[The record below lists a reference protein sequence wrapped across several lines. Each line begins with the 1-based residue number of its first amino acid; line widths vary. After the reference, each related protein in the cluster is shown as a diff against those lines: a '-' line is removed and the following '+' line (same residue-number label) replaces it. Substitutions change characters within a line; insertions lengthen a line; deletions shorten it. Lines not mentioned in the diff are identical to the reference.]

1 MKVIHKRLLAAVLTA
16 VMLMPAASCSKGRSK
31 DSKSISG
38 KKISE
43 DSPWFES
50 TVRKYDL
57 GLVFEDPVS
66 MIRNEVLDDED
77 KNLVIWTTGQYMI
90 KTTGRFDQPARWFG
104 YVSVVDRTSGK
115 VESQTDLVKGLSK
128 YEQPDDV
135 SFGNGVIT
143 ARYSKF
149 NDSTY
154 EMTYFEKD
162 IDPSTGEILDTREVT
177 GVREDVM
184 YSKTDDFNEYVI
196 TTTVFYGEPELYCT
210 LDIKSP
216 DGSTKTVEIREE
228 GKNYYGPYYFY
239 PLSDTR
245 AMVPVGSDDGVVF
258 FELDLASA
266 SITKCDK
273 ESMSWLDLSSSLNTF
288 MQDGRAF
295 YYSNVGFFEIDYKNR
310 TVNEFF
316 DYGWCGVNRNLLAT
330 LRTGKIKGDTICFQG
345 AVLTNGVF
353 SQSISF
359 DFYEVELKK
368 AEKNPHAGKQ
378 ILELYSAGGNTS
390 DVVSDAILEF
400 NRTNG
405 QYYIEVTDRYD
416 DDRSYLSGYYYVD
429 EELERVEFNAHY
441 NITNE
446 DDRARIELS
455 QGSKLSDS
463 LAVDIING
471 DGPDI
476 LMNVSGYGQLNNPD
490 YLTDLTPYIGELD
503 PAKYFTNIIGCAKV
517 DGKLYQLPICY
528 KIYGIQT
535 SSKYVGATGTG
546 FTTKEYESFLRGED
560 ALNGKDIITVGQP
573 YYFAKLFNAMSDKFI
588 KNGKVDLSAPEFK
601 ILADYVK
608 DNVPEKG
615 RKWDSSDEDLIATMN
630 ANQKVV
636 DVKWSSPTARLT
648 SCSGLKDYVVTM
660 SEVSLGTAFAGIP
673 STDGRGPMAETY
685 ISVAVSSQALNID
698 ACGEFVKL
706 LMSETIQEKY
716 ALDGKFVLSRDAFRK
731 AGASAIEYYNGEGGY
746 ELFGVDF
753 KNFVPLDDD
762 KRYKLSDK
770 NIDEVE
776 KIILSCS
783 IMNNVDPAID
793 IILIEEMP
801 PYFLGQKDLDSVIKI
816 AQDRAQ
822 KVLDE
827 RRG

>member
-288 MQDGRAF
+288 MRDGRAF

-517 DGKLYQLPICY
+517 SDQLEIC
-528 KIYGIQT
+528 
-535 SSKYVGATGTG
+535 
-546 FTTKEYESFLRGED
+546 
-560 ALNGKDIITVGQP
+560 
-573 YYFAKLFNAMSDKFI
+573 
-588 KNGKVDLSAPEFK
+588 
-601 ILADYVK
+601 
-608 DNVPEKG
+608 
-615 RKWDSSDEDLIATMN
+615 
-630 ANQKVV
+630 
-636 DVKWSSPTARLT
+636 
-648 SCSGLKDYVVTM
+648 
-660 SEVSLGTAFAGIP
+660 
-673 STDGRGPMAETY
+673 
-685 ISVAVSSQALNID
+685 
-698 ACGEFVKL
+698 
-706 LMSETIQEKY
+706 
-716 ALDGKFVLSRDAFRK
+716 
-731 AGASAIEYYNGEGGY
+731 
-746 ELFGVDF
+746 
-753 KNFVPLDDD
+753 
-762 KRYKLSDK
+762 
-770 NIDEVE
+770 
-776 KIILSCS
+776 
-783 IMNNVDPAID
+783 
-793 IILIEEMP
+793 
-801 PYFLGQKDLDSVIKI
+801 
-816 AQDRAQ
+816 
-822 KVLDE
+822 
-827 RRG
+827 RRHRNRFYDQRI